1 MFKVQRRITLQ
12 IPNVSKLAYMCHPV
26 SGSNEHHLVS
36 CSIPPPDGPVTLCSR
51 PCHPPH
57 PTSLSPLDLSSYGH
71 LKNVYRMED
80 VEVGLENKL
89 DIRESRVSQVEL
101 VFLARWCNKVC
112 DLCQLCQITQSIEY

>member
-1 MFKVQRRITLQ
+1 
-12 IPNVSKLAYMCHPV
+12 MCHPV

-36 CSIPPPDGPVTLCSR
+36 CSIPPPDSPLTLCSR

-101 VFLARWCNKVC
+101 VFFWLVGATRFVTCVSCAKLLN
-112 DLCQLCQITQSIEY
+112 L